1 MSATSR
7 ILRNTGNYKPAY
19 TGELRQVDEQR
30 SKREEIIRLA
40 LSSYGHLI
48 PIMTSFRVDYLGM
61 LIHQIYDQENPRNSL
76 VASICLLN
84 GDAYCPFQRLANGS
98 FCQL

>member
-1 MSATSR
+1 MSATPQ

-48 PIMTSFRVDYLGM
+48 PLMTSFRLDYLGM
-61 LIHQIYDQENPRNSL
+61 LIHQTYDQENPRNRL
-76 VASICLLN
+76 LANICVLN
-84 GDAYCPFQRLANGS
+84 GDAYCPFQRLANGT
-98 FCQL
+98 FRQL